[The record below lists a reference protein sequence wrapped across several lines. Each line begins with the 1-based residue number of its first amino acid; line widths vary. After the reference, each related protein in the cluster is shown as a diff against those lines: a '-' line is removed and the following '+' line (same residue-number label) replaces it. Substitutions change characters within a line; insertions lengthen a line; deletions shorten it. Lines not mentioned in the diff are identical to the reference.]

1 MRAGRWNHRCCAERR
16 LGVCLAAR
24 GTFATGKA
32 FGCRMAAFGMIWN
45 IDYVIHPEG

>member
-1 MRAGRWNHRCCAERR
+1 MAC
-16 LGVCLAAR
+16 CLAAR

-45 IDYVIHPEG
+45 RDYVIHPEG

>member
-1 MRAGRWNHRCCAERR
+1 
-16 LGVCLAAR
+16 
-24 GTFATGKA
+24 GKA

>member
-1 MRAGRWNHRCCAERR
+1 
-16 LGVCLAAR
+16 
-24 GTFATGKA
+24 A